1 MARLEQQK
9 KRRKM
14 HVLRLV
20 AFVQNGGI
28 PDEADSGLLP
38 LVRFQPS
45 GIGLQSGL

>member
-1 MARLEQQK
+1 MARLEQQT

-14 HVLRLV
+14 RVLRLV

-38 LVRFQPS
+38 LGRFQPS